1 MNVLLAFS
9 FWGHILGISL
19 WVGSSLLVPLVI
31 NPVSMALEPPSRM
44 KFMAEFS
51 RRALPWIM
59 GSIVLVF
66 ATGTLQFLLRH
77 YSLGFN
83 IITAKIVM
91 ALLMAANGYYLGVVL
106 AARVGKLAPAPGAPP
121 SPEFLKVQ
129 RMLVMHGWVQ
139 GGMAVVTVLLVGF
152 LTVNALH

>member
-9 FWGHILGISL
+9 FWGHILGISI
-19 WVGSSLLVPLVI
+19 WVGASLLVPLVI

-51 RRALPWIM
+51 RRAVPWIL
-59 GSIVLVF
+59 GSAVLVF
-66 ATGTLQFLLRH
+66 ATGTLQFFLRQ

-83 IITAKIVM
+83 IITAKIIM
-91 ALLMAANGYYLGVVL
+91 ALLMAANGYYVGVVL
-106 AARVGKLAPAPGAPP
+106 AARVGKLAPAPGTPP

-139 GGMAVVTVLLVGF
+139 AGLAVVTVLLVAF
-152 LTVNALH
+152 LTA

>member
-9 FWGHILGISL
+9 FWGHILGISV
-19 WVGSSLLVPLVI
+19 WVGASLLVPLVI

-51 RRALPWIM
+51 RRAVPWIM

-66 ATGTLQFLLRH
+66 ATGTLQFFVRH

-83 IITAKIVM
+83 IITAKIIM

-106 AARVGKLAPAPGAPP
+106 AARAGKLAPAPP

-139 GGMAVVTVLLVGF
+139 AGMAVITVLLAGF
-152 LTVNALH
+152 LRA